1 MYSNARRSPPPLS
14 LFVALLL
21 VTLQL
26 IHNSG
31 SVSSYGGPQFF
42 APNTHHAHT
51 HTQTG
56 VHTAAATLMSPHS
69 PAPATVISQ
78 CPQDSDGLSLTRGK
92 GRVTFLVISVLQP
105 PRRILHKIT
114 ARDWEFNSHG
124 GDYADRAFN
133 LFRQRFALGWHAGCR
148 GGISLGTL
156 VPHLLCLDFNSL
168 GRLQQLLSTVYK
180 TIRSPLERSK
190 ADELRKRGGAHTVEF
205 YRYYVPEFFYFFFS
219 PRCIDVQS
227 GQLY

>member
-1 MYSNARRSPPPLS
+1 MCSIPRRSSPVS

-26 IHNSG
+26 IHNPG
-31 SVSSYGGPQFF
+31 CISSYGGPQSF

-51 HTQTG
+51 HTLTRRQACTRPPPP
-56 VHTAAATLMSPHS
+56 LMSPLS

-133 LFRQRFALGWHAGCR
+133 LFRQRFALG
-148 GGISLGTL
+148 
-156 VPHLLCLDFNSL
+156 
-168 GRLQQLLSTVYK
+168 
-180 TIRSPLERSK
+180 
-190 ADELRKRGGAHTVEF
+190 
-205 YRYYVPEFFYFFFS
+205 
-219 PRCIDVQS
+219 
-227 GQLY
+227 